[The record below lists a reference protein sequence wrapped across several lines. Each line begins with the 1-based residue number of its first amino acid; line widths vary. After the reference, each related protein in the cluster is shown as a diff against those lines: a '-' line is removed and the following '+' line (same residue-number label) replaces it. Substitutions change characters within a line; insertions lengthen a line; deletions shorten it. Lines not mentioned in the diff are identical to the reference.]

1 MKKILI
7 LFIVFLSVIT
17 NIYSQTD
24 NNDDCMCGVY
34 PGNSFSGICNYSEAY
49 KELVT
54 IFQTYHHLSEP
65 EITLCLD
72 HEQSTE
78 IITFDGKSYF
88 ESDNTDRIIIVEY
101 DGINKITYF
110 LERINDK

>member
-34 PGNSFSGICNYSEAY
+34 PGNSFQVY
-49 KELVT
+49 V
-54 IFQTYHHLSEP
+54 
-65 EITLCLD
+65 
-72 HEQSTE
+72 
-78 IITFDGKSYF
+78 IILKHIK
-88 ESDNTDRIIIVEY
+88 N
-101 DGINKITYF
+101 
-110 LERINDK
+110 